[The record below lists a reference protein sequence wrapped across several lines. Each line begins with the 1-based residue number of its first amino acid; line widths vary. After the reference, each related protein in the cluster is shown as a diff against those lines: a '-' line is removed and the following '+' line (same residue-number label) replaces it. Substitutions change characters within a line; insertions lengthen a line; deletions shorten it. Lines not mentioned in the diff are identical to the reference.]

1 MDCLSSITD
10 ISELTFFSLDSV
22 MILGF
27 FLPPKEKHAV
37 ISFKLEIHIEKIL
50 QHMPHFFFPPRKID
64 SILICTGFMKK
75 VLLLQLIYH
84 PAFMIHLCQTHR
96 KHWKY
101 SLSRKENFPMTI
113 LYRIEYSLW
122 LGKVVIYWDVKA
134 KLKTLWLYDQKYFQT
149 DLNFCWSFV
158 SFLNDLTMWGLI
170 QCGK

>member
-1 MDCLSSITD
+1 MSVFYYRHLWTHFLLTWFSHDFRLFSSPQRKTCRYKFQVRNTRW
-10 ISELTFFSLDSV
+10 ENFTAHASL
-22 MILGF
+22 
-27 FLPPKEKHAV
+27 
-37 ISFKLEIHIEKIL
+37 
-50 QHMPHFFFPPRKID
+50 FFPPRKID

-101 SLSRKENFPMTI
+101 SLSRKENFPMTV

-158 SFLNDLTMWGLI
+158 SFLNDLTVWGLI
-170 QCGK
+170 QCDK